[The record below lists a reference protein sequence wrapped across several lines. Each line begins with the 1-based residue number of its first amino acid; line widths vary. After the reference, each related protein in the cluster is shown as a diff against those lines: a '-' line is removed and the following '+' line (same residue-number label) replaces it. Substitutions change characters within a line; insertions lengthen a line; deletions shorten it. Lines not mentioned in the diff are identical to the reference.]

1 MKYIATPLLLVL
13 LLTNAFGQFSSKQQ
27 FNIPAVTKVITCV
40 EDFNGDQNLDL
51 LISGFDGQAFTH
63 RVYINVDGDFATNNY
78 SSIDIKGQ
86 ALSAFGIDYNANGLL
101 DVLMTS
107 TDKGIATL
115 GLYENKGNVYQKISR
130 VLDVY
135 TFDSLVAFPINY
147 NQDVFTDILVF
158 GRTGKSSTA
167 ILFEN
172 KNGLT
177 FIEHRLSLGN
187 NSRMDVSIAKSNITN
202 QPQFLWTE
210 NVNNI
215 AVTSLYEIS
224 KEGNLI
230 NQNAKLPI
238 IIGKTAM
245 LDIDADNDLDIYVN
259 GIANGKLYHGFL
271 ANSSNDFN
279 NPKFVLPPAKQSQI
293 NFQDFNNDGLL
304 DAVLIGKFASD
315 SSLVKTFTNT
325 GIDWAT
331 GKTIAVVENAN
342 CNVITL
348 KDANISQLLI
358 MGVENGNKY
367 TFNQWT
373 GLTKTHT
380 LTLNTPLVAN
390 VLKNIVSIKWSKP
403 TGSLPKSVIG
413 YDYRVLKND
422 KLVVDFQNPSFNSTK
437 IITADSIALKLDV
450 GNYKFELRAFDGS
463 GKISNVKEISFAIQK
478 ESVTGLFD
486 IMSVSGLI
494 GINLNNNTQIVDIN
508 QDGNQDMIGV
518 TTNNMCVP
526 LLQASTNYFVPQ
538 QSFAASNLALTSTR
552 TSTFNSYY
560 LDKGILYKLDLAT
573 NIVKNTGIIDVLSF
587 SVFDIDND
595 GDDDVYA
602 FNFKEIKGL
611 LYLYEE
617 GEFQKSKTEIT
628 DSKKI
633 PWKVADLNNDG
644 YTDIITQSDS
654 AKVFTNYIGWN
665 LKGDS
670 IKWQKLPVSKNEL
683 IDIVDADNDGK
694 LDLLAY
700 DTKYSTLSTYN
711 YKNSFTQLSE
721 LKVRLPD
728 GELIPRE
735 IKFHNFDAD
744 QVNELVY
751 FNNDSVCVV
760 KQIND
765 NYDSIVKQALGF
777 PYQVDAASPYIE
789 VADFDNDKRPDIFL
803 QYVTK
808 DGYQS
813 LILYN
818 KQNASTVP
826 AKPNN
831 PKSVVLQNNAT
842 LSWSPVRNAKYYK
855 VEFWTK
861 KEKILNAGIIT
872 TSNGYTNS
880 LPNLG
885 MLYDT
890 VFRFSNLPNDSCYW
904 RVYAVNGN
912 QVSAPSATSSFLI
925 QSYIAK
931 KITSLNDTAM
941 LGDMGGQQFS
951 HPCDFDNDG
960 DMDFLFLSTG
970 RDTLVG
976 SMSFIGGNYIYINN
990 GDGSFRTQKINIAD
1004 LYTSDVAFFD
1014 FNKDGY
1020 QDIAITAAGLK
1031 MANTH
1036 WEENSRVIKSGVSD
1050 FFTKIY
1056 LNDKKNN
1063 FYDSKVALP
1072 AVGLGNIDVADYN
1085 QDGYPDLLI
1094 SGRGVIAKMGD
1105 TPQWAAFLATYRKD
1119 SEDFK
1124 IDTICEK
1131 SIYTINSMFQD
1142 TDVDGDYDIF
1152 LLGRGITSNKVTQII
1167 ENKNGSYFENKI
1179 LNRQETAIEG
1189 YDINYFDFGDFDRDG
1204 DQDLAICG
1212 TNFIVETPTLG
1223 AKRYFAQRHLP
1234 LPSPWNMKIYTNLG
1248 NNLFSPKDLNIST
1261 SLPST
1266 RLHKMKW
1273 LDYNNDGQ
1281 LEIVAQYDHNT
1292 FMVVQKTDGNFIIS
1306 EEGQVHDTCTYSTF
1320 GDFNNDGKIDFV
1332 IGGQRTAFKC
1342 YLNNI
1347 DKTNLSP
1354 TVITEISSI
1363 VADNSVN
1370 IRWKN
1375 SGDDHTSGRSLKY
1388 AVELYNEK
1396 GLLYSNANFKTI
1408 PTEDY
1413 DNYFYSTNRTFKN
1426 LPDGRYY
1433 WRVAAIDDNYKISNF
1448 SQVDSF
1454 KIALRP
1460 VISGKKDV
1468 CNYDIVTYTVL
1479 PANVSQACNL
1489 PNALCPKY
1497 KWEIL
1502 DGSGLIT
1509 YKDTTANS
1517 NQVVIK
1523 WGREGKHLIKV
1534 TNPIYKMDTTLEVDV
1549 KFNPIPRIDYVFVD
1563 DTIGNR
1569 TLKFKDSLTSI
1580 VSKYSWKFGESS
1592 SAVDTSSNP
1601 IFTFPE
1607 SGIYPVTLTVQYKN
1621 SCVNSYKRNV
1631 ELQNPKIDGGRRS
1644 VCKGDTVVYKVG
1656 PKNFKYVWKVEN
1668 GTIINDTTMLSIR
1681 VVWSNVGTGKITVT
1695 STTAIT
1701 SLSDSMNIIINDVP
1715 NAQITIPESLGTN
1728 SLIQFKDTILG
1739 DKTDMKYNWFF
1750 GEFDKRY
1757 QYSSPKVIFEQSG
1770 PHIIIFT
1777 ATNKYQC
1784 SVTIKEIVEVTE
1796 NLVPITIANLIT
1808 QNNDGFN
1815 DYLFVENIDRFPDAE
1830 VKLYAP
1836 LGKLIFNTTNYQN
1849 DWKPGAAGVAELPE
1863 GSYLCTVNI
1872 SSMNKKFEQIITVL
1886 K

>member
-1 MKYIATPLLLVL
+1 
-13 LLTNAFGQFSSKQQ
+13 
-27 FNIPAVTKVITCV
+27 
-40 EDFNGDQNLDL
+40 
-51 LISGFDGQAFTH
+51 
-63 RVYINVDGDFATNNY
+63 
-78 SSIDIKGQ
+78 
-86 ALSAFGIDYNANGLL
+86 
-101 DVLMTS
+101 MTS

-115 GLYENKGNVYQKISR
+115 GLYENKGNVFQKISG

-147 NQDVFTDILVF
+147 NQDVYTDILVF
-158 GRTGKSSTA
+158 GIKGKISTA
-167 ILFEN
+167 LLFEN

-177 FIEHRLSLGN
+177 FIERRLSLGN
-187 NSRMDVSIAKSNITN
+187 NPRMDVSIAKSKTTN

-210 NVNNI
+210 NVNNV
-215 AVTSLYEIS
+215 AATSLYEIS

-230 NQNAKLPI
+230 NQNAKLPVL
-238 IIGKTAM
+238 IGKTAM

-259 GIANGKLYHGFL
+259 GIANGKLFHGFL
-271 ANSSNDFN
+271 ANTNNDFN

-293 NFQDFNNDGLL
+293 NFQDFNNDGLF
-304 DAVLIGKFASD
+304 DAVLSGKFASD
-315 SSLVKTFTNT
+315 SSLVKTFSNT

-331 GKTIAVVENAN
+331 GKTIAVIENAH
-342 CNVITL
+342 CNMITL
-348 KDANISQLLI
+348 KDANISKLLI

-367 TFNQWT
+367 TFNKWS

-380 LTLNTPLVAN
+380 LTLNTNLVAN
-390 VLKNIVSIKWSKP
+390 VLKNMVSIKWSKP
-403 TGSLPKSVIG
+403 TSSLSKSVIG
-413 YDYRVLKND
+413 YDYRILKND
-422 KLVVDFQNPSFNSTK
+422 KLLVDFHNPSFNSSK
-437 IITADSIALKLDV
+437 IITADSISLKLDT
-450 GNYKFELRAFDGS
+450 GNYKFELQAFDGS
-463 GKISNVKEISFAIQK
+463 GKTSNVKDISFPVQK
-478 ESVTGLFD
+478 ESVTAFFD
-486 IMSVSGLI
+486 IMSVSGLN
-494 GINLNNNTQIVDIN
+494 GLDLNNYTKIVDIN
-508 QDGNQDMIGV
+508 QDGKQDLMGV
-518 TTNNMCVP
+518 TKNNTGVP
-526 LLQASTNYFVPQ
+526 LIQSSTNYFVSQ
-538 QSFAASNLALTSTR
+538 KSFAASNLALTSTR

-560 LDKGILYKLDLAT
+560 LDKGILYNLDLAT

-587 SVFDIDND
+587 SVFDMDND
-595 GDDDVYA
+595 GDDDLYA
-602 FNFKEIKGL
+602 YTSKGLKGL

-628 DSKKI
+628 DAKKI

-665 LKGDS
+665 LRGDS
-670 IKWQKLPVSKNEL
+670 VKWQKLPVSKNEL

-694 LDLLAY
+694 LDLL
-700 DTKYSTLSTYN
+700 TYN
-711 YKNSFTQLSE
+711 VQDNIHSIYYYKNSFAKLFALE
-721 LKVRLPD
+721 VNLLD
-728 GELIPRE
+728 GRVINKD
-735 IKFHNFDAD
+735 IKIANFDAD
-744 QVNELVY
+744 QGNELVY
-751 FNNDSVCVV
+751 FNNDSVYVLNQLKDV
-760 KQIND
+760 FEEFSGQPLGFQYEIND
-765 NYDSIVKQALGF
+765 KNQN
-777 PYQVDAASPYIE
+777 PYIDL
-789 VADFDNDKRPDIFL
+789 ADFDNDKKPDIFI
-803 QYVTK
+803 QYGTK

-818 KQNASTVP
+818 KQDAIAVP

-831 PKSVVLQNNAT
+831 PKSAVLQNNAT

-855 VEFWTK
+855 IEFWTK
-861 KEKILNAGIIT
+861 KEKIINAGIIT

-880 LPNLG
+880 IPNLG
-885 MLYDT
+885 MLHDT

-925 QSYIAK
+925 KSYIPK
-931 KITSLNDTAM
+931 KITSINDNAGY
-941 LGDMGGQQFS
+941 GDYGGQQFS

-970 RDTLVG
+970 RDTVVG

-990 GDGSFRTQKINIAD
+990 GDGSFKTQKINIAD
-1004 LYTSDVAFFD
+1004 LYTGDVAFFD
-1014 FNKDGY
+1014 YNKDGY

-1036 WEENSRVIKSGVSD
+1036 WELSDGIVKEGVSD

-1056 LNDKKNN
+1056 LNDKQNN

-1072 AVGLGNIDVADYN
+1072 AVGFGNIDVADYN
-1085 QDGYPDLLI
+1085 QDGYQDLLI
-1094 SGRGVIAKMGD
+1094 SGRGAIAKIGD
-1105 TPQWAAFLATYRKD
+1105 TPQWAAYLATYRKD

-1124 IDTICEK
+1124 IETVYES
-1131 SIYTINSMFQD
+1131 SIYAINSKFQD

-1152 LLGRGITSNKVTQII
+1152 LLGKNIDSKII
-1167 ENKNGSYFENKI
+1167 ENKNGSYYENKN
-1179 LNRQETAIEG
+1179 LNTQKTVIEG

-1212 TNFIVETPTLG
+1212 TNFIEEKPTLG
-1223 AKRYFAQRHLP
+1223 AKKYYADRNKPWLGV
-1234 LPSPWNMKIYTNLG
+1234 WNMKIYTNLG
-1248 NNLFSPKDLNIST
+1248 NNLFSPKDLEMSKF
-1261 SLPST
+1261 LPPT

-1281 LEIVAQYDHNT
+1281 LEIVTQFDHNT

-1306 EEGQVHDTCTYSTF
+1306 EEGQVHDSCTYSTF
-1320 GDFNNDGKIDFV
+1320 GDFNNDSKIDFV
-1332 IGGQRTAFKC
+1332 IGGQRSAFKC
-1342 YLNNI
+1342 YFNNI
-1347 DKTNLSP
+1347 DKINLSP
-1354 TVITEISSI
+1354 QVIKDLSS
-1363 VADNSVN
+1363 VVVDNSVN
-1370 IRWKN
+1370 ISWKY
-1375 SGDDHTSGRSLKY
+1375 SGDDLTNDRSLKY

-1396 GLLYSNANFKTI
+1396 GLVYSNANFKTI

-1413 DNYFYSTNRTFKN
+1413 DNYFYHTNRTFKN
-1426 LPDGRYY
+1426 LADGHYY

-1468 CNYDIVTYTVL
+1468 CNFDLETYTAF

-1502 DGSGLIT
+1502 DGGGLIT
-1509 YKDTTANS
+1509 YKDTTATS

-1523 WGREGKHLIKV
+1523 WGKEGKHLIKV
-1534 TNPIYKMDTTLEVDV
+1534 TNPIYKMDTTLEVNV

-1563 DTIGNR
+1563 DTSGNR

-1580 VSKYSWKFGESS
+1580 VSKYSWKFGESNN
-1592 SAVDTSSNP
+1592 VIDTTSNP

-1607 SGIYPVTLTVQYKN
+1607 SGIYQVTLTVQYKN
-1621 SCVNSYKRNV
+1621 GGCVNSYKRNV
-1631 ELQNPKIDGGRRS
+1631 ELQNPKIDGGKRL
-1644 VCKGDTVVYKVG
+1644 VCKGDTVIYKVG
-1656 PKNFKYVWKVEN
+1656 PRNFRYVWKVEN
-1668 GTIINDTTMLSIR
+1668 GSIVKDTASVKDTTTLAIR
-1681 VVWSNVGTGKITVT
+1681 VVWNNVGVGSITAT

-1701 SLSDSMNIIINDVP
+1701 SLSDSMNVIISDVP
-1715 NAQITIPESLGTN
+1715 KAQITIPESLGTN

-1739 DKTDMKYNWFF
+1739 DKTDMKYSWFF
-1750 GEFDKRY
+1750 GEFDKRSTV
-1757 QYSSPKVIFEQSG
+1757 SSPKVIFEQSG

-1777 ATNKYQC
+1777 ATNKYNC
-1784 SVTIKEIVEVTE
+1784 PVTIKEIVEVTE
-1796 NLVPITIANLIT
+1796 NLVPILISNLLT

-1836 LGKLIFNTTNYQN
+1836 LGKLIFSTTNYQN
-1849 DWKPGAAGVAELPE
+1849 DWKPASMGTAELPE

-1872 SSMNKKFEQIITVL
+1872 PSMNKKFEQIITVL